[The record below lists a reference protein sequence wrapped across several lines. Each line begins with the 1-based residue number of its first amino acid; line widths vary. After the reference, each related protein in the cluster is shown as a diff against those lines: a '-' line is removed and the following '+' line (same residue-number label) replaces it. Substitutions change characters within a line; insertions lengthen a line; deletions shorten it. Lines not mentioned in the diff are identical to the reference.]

1 MLLYGPSGTGKTMLA
16 KALANEAGV
25 NFIYKSAAQFV
36 EMYVGVGPRRIRDLF
51 DVAKEKSPCI
61 IFIDEIDAIGSRTVE
76 TDSFGKNNDERNAT
90 VNQLLVE
97 MDGFDESDQV
107 VVIAA
112 TNREKFLDFAL
123 VRSGRF
129 DLKVKIDLPG
139 EKDRSGILKV
149 KLERIKHQ
157 VNFEEVDEFGKLS
170 QGLSGADIDAVV
182 NEAVYISKALGSPI
196 GVCFEHL
203 KSGLKKIGA
212 SSSLGIKNLVI

>member
-1 MLLYGPSGTGKTMLA
+1 MIA

-25 NFIYKSAAQFV
+25 PFIYKSASQFV

-51 DVAKEKSPCI
+51 DKAKENSPCI
-61 IFIDEIDAIGSRTVE
+61 IFIDEIDAIGCRTVE

-97 MDGFDESDQV
+97 MDGFEDSDQI

-129 DLKVKIDLPG
+129 DLKVKIGMPNK
-139 EKDRSGILKV
+139 EEREGILRL
-149 KLERIKHQ
+149 KLRNLKGSKIS
-157 VNFEEVDEFGKLS
+157 EEDLKKFGEIS
-170 QGLSGADIDAVV
+170 EGLSGADIDAVV
-182 NEAVYISKALGSPI
+182 NEAVYFSI
-196 GVCFEHL
+196 GEGGEGVVDWDGIL
-203 KSGLKKIGA
+203 SGMRKIKTGG
-212 SSSLGIKNLVI
+212 SLGLRSVVAG